1 MTTGDALIR
10 SRMKSLDMP
19 DIGEHAF
26 VHPPALEEATVAVVT
41 SAGLQRPGD
50 EIWSQ
55 GNQSFRQFGAS
66 ERDLTLSHVSNN
78 FDRSGF
84 VADLNVVY
92 PLDRLEELAADGVIG
107 SVSDVHFS
115 FMGALDETMSTL
127 RQDTGP
133 AAAEILKQAGTDVVL
148 LTPV

>member
-1 MTTGDALIR
+1 MKVGDATIR
-10 SRMKSLDMP
+10 SRMAGLDLP
-19 DIGEHAF
+19 DVGEPAF
-26 VHPPALEEATVAVVT
+26 VRPPTLAEATVAVVT

-50 EIWSQ
+50 DIWKQ
-55 GNQSFRQFGAS
+55 GDQSFRQFNAS

-92 PLDRLEELAADGVIG
+92 PLDRLDELATEGVIG
-107 SVSDVHFS
+107 AVSSTHLS

-127 RQDTGP
+127 RHDTGP
-133 AAAEILKQAGTDVVL
+133 AAAEVLKEAGTDVVL